1 MSHYIHSWN
10 KNLIRGL
17 FNDFEDKISKPNP
30 LNKLTIFSD
39 GNNDYALVIPEYFS
53 INCVNH
59 GQKIK
64 TQNGK
69 KLIQPLKK
77 IIYGNFDKNLIETNT
92 VESINS
98 VLREKI
104 SKLYRKTKKI
114 PKDKYSLDSSICLFK
129 FAWNFI
135 HKRHKHLLTPA
146 MVEGT
151 TNKFWTWGMFLH
163 AKISYTN

>member
-1 MSHYIHSWN
+1 MV
-10 KNLIRGL
+10 RGL
-17 FNDFEDKISKPNP
+17 FNDFESKICKPSKED
-30 LNKLTIFSD
+30 KLTIFSD
-39 GNNDYALVIPEYFS
+39 GNSDYANVLPEYFP
-53 INCVNH
+53 ICFVNH

-69 KLIQPLKK
+69 KLFKPIKK
-77 IIYGNFDKNLIETNT
+77 IIYGKFDETIIETNT

-98 VLREKI
+98 VLREKV

-114 PKDKYSLDSSICLFK
+114 SKNKYSLDSAISLFK

-135 HKRHKHLLTPA
+135 HKRHEHLLTPA
-146 MVEGT
+146 MTEQIS
-151 TNKFWTWGMFLH
+151 NKFWTWGNFLH